1 MTFPSEYHKSVKD
14 LYQRSIP
21 ASLALFGL
29 LLFLVLLTIPSAS
42 AQISQSNSS
51 SSAHAGSF
59 APPTGSVA
67 PPTGVVAPRTGS
79 VAPPTGT
86 FVHNSFANSS
96 VTFSTSIPRQPSSP
110 HFHDNGNA
118 HHRHHHNANDTVI
131 YPYVY
136 GVPVPYA
143 IDGSNADTSNADADA
158 DDDADYQGGPTI
170 FDRRG
175 SGPDSYIPPSFPGPA
190 HAQNVSAEPAPESP
204 QPVTTIVF
212 KDGHQIEVSNYAIVS
227 QTLYDLTPGHP
238 RRIALADLDLPATQ
252 KQNDDRGVVFQ
263 LPPTAQAN

>member
-1 MTFPSEYHKSVKD
+1 MTFPSEYHITVKD
-14 LYQRSIP
+14 PCQRSIP

-29 LLFLVLLTIPSAS
+29 LLFLVLLTIRSAS

-51 SSAHAGSF
+51 SSAHSGSF

-67 PPTGVVAPRTGS
+67 APTGVVAPRTGS
-79 VAPPTGT
+79 VAPPTGA

-96 VTFSTSIPRQPSSP
+96 VTFSTNIPHQPSAP
-110 HFHDNGNA
+110 HFHDSSNA
-118 HHRHHHNANDTVI
+118 HHRHHRNANDTVV
-131 YPYVY
+131 YPYAY

-143 IDGSNADTSNADADA
+143 IDGSNADTSNADAD

-190 HAQNVSAEPAPESP
+190 HAQDVSAEPAPESP